1 MHWPFKM
8 LTLKMLKSLVS
19 RKSEEAS
26 VPEGKRIYAIGD
38 IHGRADLL
46 DAMLDAIAADC
57 GDISKAQL
65 VFLGDYVD
73 RGEDS
78 RTVIDRLIELSKSK
92 TDTVFL
98 KGNHEASMLDFLS
111 NPEDLP
117 HWLNWG
123 GLETAESYGV
133 DAALPNDLLAGELQK
148 NIPPEHLKFLKS
160 LSLTHK
166 EGDYL
171 FVHAGIRPGSPLEE
185 QTEEDMLWIRSRFHN
200 ASVSDRPD
208 FVVVHGH
215 TPEDKPVD
223 AGWRINV
230 DTGACYGGALTAV
243 VLEGAERWF
252 LSVR

>member
-1 MHWPFKM
+1 M
-8 LTLKMLKSLVS
+8 LEKLIN
-19 RKSEEAS
+19 RKSTEAHA
-26 VPEGKRIYAIGD
+26 PEGKRIYAIGD

-46 DAMLDAIAADC
+46 SAMLDAITEDC

-65 VFLGDYVD
+65 IFLGDYVD

-78 RTVIDRLIELSKSK
+78 RGVIDQLIKLSQSK

-98 KGNHEASMLDFLS
+98 KGNHEASMLDFLKD
-111 NPEDLP
+111 PEDLP

-133 DAALPNDLLAGELQK
+133 DTALPNELLANELRK
-148 NIPPEHLKFLKS
+148 NMPAEHLKFLKS
-160 LSLTHK
+160 LSLNHQ

-171 FVHAGIRPGSPLEE
+171 FVHAGIRPGAPLEE

-200 ASVSDRPD
+200 APVSDRPD

-215 TPEDKPVD
+215 TPEEKPQD

-230 DTGACYGGALTAV
+230 DTGACYGGPLTAV
-243 VLEGAERWF
+243 VLEGKERWF
-252 LSVR
+252 LSVH